1 MKCLPSK
8 AAAPPAGKTAGP
20 AKGAKPAVES
30 LSELLAGELAELKR
44 FCVLLDEERKVLT
57 GAQADRLADIAN
69 EKSSLAAQIGRRE
82 SHRDA
87 MLAKKGLPK
96 GRPGIDAWLASLPNP
111 EAERTRWQELLELA
125 ARARDENQTNGRLI
139 GLLLRQNEEAISLL
153 VSGGADSVYGN
164 DGQTRRGSD
173 GKRSFGTY

>member
-1 MKCLPSK
+1 M
-8 AAAPPAGKTAGP
+8 
-20 AKGAKPAVES
+20 ES
-30 LSELLAGELAELKR
+30 LSELLAGELADLKR
-44 FCVLLDEERKVLT
+44 FCVLLEEERKVLT

-82 SHRDA
+82 TRRDA
-87 MLAKKGLPK
+87 MLVNIGLPK
-96 GRPGIDAWLASLPNP
+96 GRSGIDAWLASLPNP
-111 EAERTRWQELLELA
+111 EAELARWQELLELA
-125 ARARDENQTNGRLI
+125 ARARENQTNGRLI

-164 DGQTRRGSD
+164 DGQTRRGTD